1 MSILHFILFVLIVA
15 NVFQAAETSSSINEL
30 VCRFDKNFC
39 KFNSKQGGLIK
50 ETFKSFDLSNLPYKQ
65 LHKDVVSSKLKTI
78 LLTGSGQ
85 TFLIGSNSL
94 QQLERIEEIY
104 LESFKVEMTKNA
116 LRSNSL
122 KSFVIKHCVARLSL
136 PEDAFD
142 GVPQLSYLVIVNC
155 SLKSFSWRI
164 VSKLKKWTTLHLSMN
179 EIKTLGADWPVFA
192 GLKLSL
198 IQI

>member
-15 NVFQAAETSSSINEL
+15 NVFQAAETILSTNWL
-30 VCRFDKNFC
+30 KCRFDKNFC
-39 KFNSKQGGLIK
+39 KFNFNQKEMIK
-50 ETFKSFDLSNLPYKQ
+50 ETFKSFNLSNLPYKQ
-65 LHKDVVSSKLKTI
+65 LHKDVVSSKLKTMFLI
-78 LLTGSGQ
+78 GSGQ

-94 QQLERIEEIY
+94 QQLERIERIY

-142 GVPQLSYLVIVNC
+142 GVPQLDRLDITNC
-155 SLKSFSWRI
+155 SLKS
-164 VSKLKKWTTLHLSMN
+164 
-179 EIKTLGADWPVFA
+179 
-192 GLKLSL
+192 LSL
-198 IQI
+198 IHI